1 MEVGSLSYGGFYH
14 ILHSKQVCE
23 VCVSKQSRSPIHT
36 YMHTYIHHVLAC
48 SSMCTIQQHS
58 TEQHDT
64 LKIATSSNKD
74 RAEASLTTHTIYSLP
89 TAVSI
94 SSAMTGLA
102 FSKLLTRFSR
112 GPRSK
117 CFQGFARSALAPVAC
132 LLMPF
137 PASSPGPFLPSA
149 AMPPPAAAAPAF
161 HH

>member
-1 MEVGSLSYGGFYH
+1 MVGSIISY
-14 ILHSKQVCE
+14 IQSKCVRYVCPSNQE
-23 VCVSKQSRSPIHT
+23 APYIHT

-117 CFQGFARSALAPVAC
+117 CCQGFARSALAPVAC